1 MMIHTIHPY
10 IPPFINIKTSLTNSK
25 TMYTQIDQTLTKLTN
40 RPYLTNLTKEIN
52 YGFFN
57 NMFVYPALPMKI
69 GRGYN

>member
-1 MMIHTIHPY
+1 
-10 IPPFINIKTSLTNSK
+10 
-25 TMYTQIDQTLTKLTN
+25 MYTQIDQTLTNLTN